1 MTEELETKTTM
12 ADEEQNSLTYIPEV
26 ILKKR
31 KSNEQW
37 AIRRKQQLEQSV
49 RKIKGDSFVIKK
61 PEHFIREYRDKELDF
76 IQMKYRGKRKRRAL
90 VTPESKLI
98 FIIRVQGYPN
108 LKRVKD
114 LIYKKGAAKF
124 NKKIVPLTDNNII
137 EEYGIVCIEDIIN
150 EIANVGPHFK
160 EVTSFLCP
168 FTLNKPEKALQG
180 KKRLY
185 IDGGDTGN
193 REDHVNELISKM
205 N

>member
-98 FIIRVQGYPN
+98 FIIRVQGKNDMHPKTRKTLYSLRLRRIFSGVFVKAN
-108 LKRVKD
+108 DRIMEILQRVE
-114 LIYKKGAAKF
+114 
-124 NKKIVPLTDNNII
+124 P
-137 EEYGIVCIEDIIN
+137 
-150 EIANVGPHFK
+150 
-160 EVTSFLCP
+160 
-168 FTLNKPEKALQG
+168 
-180 KKRLY
+180 
-185 IDGGDTGN
+185 
-193 REDHVNELISKM
+193 
-205 N
+205 